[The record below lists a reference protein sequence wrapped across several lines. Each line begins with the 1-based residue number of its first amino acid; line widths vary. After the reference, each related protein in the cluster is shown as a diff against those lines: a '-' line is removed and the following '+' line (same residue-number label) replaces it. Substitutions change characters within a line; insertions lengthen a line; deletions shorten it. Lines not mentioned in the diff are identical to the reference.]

1 MFKHIINLF
10 FPAVCAGCN
19 SLLSSNEKV
28 ICTVCRHN
36 IPLTHQHMSRDNE
49 AFKKFYGRIPLEY
62 ASALL
67 YFHKKGIAQEIIHKL
82 KYKGHQE
89 IGTVLGYWYA
99 QDLKEIISIKTV
111 DVIIPVPLH
120 YRKFR
125 ERGYNQVTTFGQ
137 ALSADLNISFNDSI
151 LERKVYSKTQ
161 SKKSLLGRAEGI
173 ETIFDVSFTENDHGK
188 HFLLIDDVITTG
200 ATLEACSRALL
211 KIPGSK
217 ISIVCMA
224 MAQS

>member
-1 MFKHIINLF
+1 MFKHLINLF

-28 ICTVCRHN
+28 ICTFCRHN
-36 IPLTHQHMSRDNE
+36 IPLTNQHIYPENE
-49 AFKKFYGRIPLEY
+49 AFKKFYGRIPIEY

-67 YFHKKGIAQEIIHKL
+67 YFHKKGIVQEIIHKL

-89 IGTVLGYWYA
+89 IGTVLGHWYA
-99 QDLKEIISIKTV
+99 QDLKEIVKLKTV
-111 DVIIPVPLH
+111 DIIIPVPLH
-120 YRKFR
+120 KRKFR
-125 ERGYNQVTTFGQ
+125 ERGYNQVTTFAK
-137 ALSADLNISFNDSI
+137 ALSAELNVSYNDS
-151 LERKVYSKTQ
+151 LLKRKIYSKTQ
-161 SKKSLLGRAEGI
+161 SKKSLLKRTEEI
-173 ETIFDVSFTENDHGK
+173 ESLFDVSFTENDYDK
-188 HFLLIDDVITTG
+188 HYLLIDDVITTG
-200 ATLEACSRALL
+200 ATLEACSLALL